1 MQYTYFKSNYF
12 RVFEGIFPVDRID
25 FEIIQHLQ
33 NDGRI
38 SNKSLA
44 AKVGLAPSTCF
55 ERVKQLQTKGVINGI
70 HADIQPKALG
80 IGLEAI
86 YFIELAKHSRE
97 LVETFQSEIEQMP
110 EVRSVY
116 LVSGQYDFLVHVAVK
131 DTEHLRNLALDS
143 FTIRPEVTRIET
155 VLIFD
160 HRRKFVLPSFVEK

>member
-1 MQYTYFKSNYF
+1 M
-12 RVFEGIFPVDRID
+12 DRID
-25 FEIIQHLQ
+25 FEILRHLQ

-55 ERVKQLQTKGVINGI
+55 ERVKQLHTEGMINGV
-70 HADIQPKALG
+70 HADIKPKVLG

-86 YFIELAKHSRE
+86 YFIGLAKHSRGF
-97 LVETFQSEIEQMP
+97 VETFQLEIEQMP
-110 EVRSVY
+110 EVRAIY

-143 FTIRPEVTRIET
+143 FTVRSEVTRIET

-160 HRRKFVLPSFVEK
+160 HSRKFLLPNYLCEND

>member
-1 MQYTYFKSNYF
+1 L
-12 RVFEGIFPVDRID
+12 DRID
-25 FEIIQHLQ
+25 FEIIRHLQ

-44 AKVGLAPSTCF
+44 AKVDLAPSTCF
-55 ERVKQLQTKGVINGI
+55 ERVKQLQAKGVIKGV
-70 HADIQPKALG
+70 HADIEPKVVG

-86 YFIELAKHSRE
+86 YFIGLEKHSRD
-97 LVETFQSEIEQMP
+97 LVETFQSDVERMP

-116 LVSGQYDFLVHVAVK
+116 LVSGQYDFLVHVAVRN
-131 DTEHLRNLALDS
+131 TEHLQNLALDS

-160 HRRKFVLPSFVEK
+160 HRRKFVMPNFVEN

>member
-1 MQYTYFKSNYF
+1 M
-12 RVFEGIFPVDRID
+12 DRID
-25 FEIIQHLQ
+25 YEIIHHLQ

-55 ERVKQLQTKGVINGI
+55 ERVKQLHASGAICGV
-70 HADIQPKALG
+70 HADIDPGVMG

-86 YFIELAKHSRE
+86 YLVELEKHSRE
-97 LVETFQSEIEQMP
+97 LVENFQTEIRKMP

-116 LVSGQYDFLVHVAVK
+116 LVSGQYDFLVHVAVR
-131 DTEHLRNLALDS
+131 DTDHLRNLALDS
-143 FTIRPEVTRIET
+143 FTVRPEVTRIET

-160 HRRKFVLPSFVEK
+160 HSRKFELPNYREG

>member
-1 MQYTYFKSNYF
+1 M
-12 RVFEGIFPVDRID
+12 DRID
-25 FEIIQHLQ
+25 FEIIEHLQ

-55 ERVKQLQTKGVINGI
+55 ERVKQLQSKGVINGF
-70 HADIQPKALG
+70 HADIQPKVLG

-86 YFIELAKHSRE
+86 YFIGLTKHSRE
-97 LVETFQSEIEQMP
+97 LVEAFQSEIEQIP
-110 EVRSVY
+110 EVRSVF
-116 LVSGQYDFLVHVAVK
+116 LVSGQYDFLVHVTVR

-155 VLIFD
+155 VLIFN
-160 HRRKFVLPSFVEK
+160 HKRKFVLPNFLQK

>member
-1 MQYTYFKSNYF
+1 M
-12 RVFEGIFPVDRID
+12 DRID
-25 FEIIQHLQ
+25 FEILRNLQ

-55 ERVKQLQTKGVINGI
+55 ERVKQLQTEGMINGV
-70 HADIQPKALG
+70 HADIKPKALG

-86 YFIELAKHSRE
+86 YFIGLAKHSRG
-97 LVETFQSEIEQMP
+97 LVETFQLEIEQMP
-110 EVRSVY
+110 EVRAIY
-116 LVSGQYDFLVHVAVK
+116 LVSGQYDFLVHVAVR

-143 FTIRPEVTRIET
+143 FTVRSEVTRIET

-160 HRRKFVLPSFVEK
+160 HSRKFLLPNYLYENG

>member
-1 MQYTYFKSNYF
+1 MA
-12 RVFEGIFPVDRID
+12 GDFPMDRID
-25 FEIIQHLQ
+25 FEIIEHLQ

-55 ERVKQLQTKGVINGI
+55 ERVKQLQTKGVISGV
-70 HADIQPKALG
+70 HADIQPNALG

-86 YFIELAKHSRE
+86 YFIGLSKHSRE
-97 LVETFQSEIEQMP
+97 SVETFQSEIEQMP

-131 DTEHLRNLALDS
+131 DTEQLRNLALDS
-143 FTIRPEVTRIET
+143 FTVRSEVTRIET

-160 HRRKFVLPSFVEK
+160 HRRKFVLPNFLDEKSSNGPG

>member
-1 MQYTYFKSNYF
+1 M
-12 RVFEGIFPVDRID
+12 DRID
-25 FEIIQHLQ
+25 FEIIEHLQ

-55 ERVKQLQTKGVINGI
+55 ERVKQLQSKGVINGF
-70 HADIQPKALG
+70 HADIQPKVLG

-86 YFIELAKHSRE
+86 YFIGLTKHSRE
-97 LVETFQSEIEQMP
+97 LVEAFQSEIEQIP
-110 EVRSVY
+110 EVRSVF
-116 LVSGQYDFLVHVAVK
+116 LVSGQYDFLVHVTVR

-155 VLIFD
+155 VLIFN
-160 HRRKFVLPSFVEK
+160 HKRKFVLPNFLEK

>member
-1 MQYTYFKSNYF
+1 M
-12 RVFEGIFPVDRID
+12 DRID
-25 FEIIQHLQ
+25 FEILSHLQ

-55 ERVKQLQTKGVINGI
+55 ERVKQLYKGDVINGV
-70 HADIQPKALG
+70 HADIKPKALG
-80 IGLEAI
+80 VGLEAI
-86 YFIELAKHSRE
+86 YFIGLAKHSRK
-97 LVETFQSEIEQMP
+97 LVETFQLEIEQMP

-143 FTIRPEVTRIET
+143 FTVRSEVTRIET

-160 HRRKFVLPSFVEK
+160 HSRKFMLPNYLYEND